1 MTACVSKLLKSRAS
15 LACFRARFLPGRA
28 KDLSAPRYILGSS
41 VPLLQRAA
49 RRLYTCYSIPLSVG
63 IVRHRKRCIY
73 TPKIKG
79 SVGTQ
84 FILFNL
90 NIFKT
95 NFVIQ
100 LTCYNTYLLTPWCK
114 ILLEK
119 LTGLQLVKKFPAFY
133 GTRKFITA
141 LTSVRF
147 NML

>member
-1 MTACVSKLLKSRAS
+1 MFLSEWREFPSVPCLVGKKKLDDLMTACVSKLLKSRAS

-100 LTCYNTYLLTPWCK
+100 LTCYNTYILTYLLHGAK
-114 ILLEK
+114 SFL
-119 LTGLQLVKKFPAFY
+119 
-133 GTRKFITA
+133 R
-141 LTSVRF
+141 S
-147 NML
+147 